1 VPSLGTLVLERLCAA
16 RLAAMPARAI
26 DTVIFDFGGVLAR
39 NGRLSDLGSRFPAE
53 QRATAMRLLMG
64 DYGQDNDHP
73 WHRLERGEI
82 TLDEHRRMMQE
93 SFAAEGISAGLPQPG
108 TGVTIEFV
116 RNQPVVTLVED
127 LRAAGFRLGVLT
139 NNVREFRPNWWP
151 LLPFEEWFD
160 DIVDS
165 HEVGMRKPNP
175 AIYQL
180 ALARL
185 GAEAGRTAFLDDVAT
200 NVSAATGVGM
210 HGVWVDEDPSE
221 AVATVRRW
229 AASPTEGMG
238 RGVAGRD
245 AQNHLADLQQ
255 RLSGG
260 PPRWRRW

>member
-1 VPSLGTLVLERLCAA
+1 MVRAPARAASLAL
-16 RLAAMPARAI
+16 MPERAI

-39 NGRLSDLGSRFPAE
+39 NGRLSDLGNRFPAE
-53 QRATAMRLLMG
+53 HRATAMRLLMG
-64 DYGQDNDHP
+64 DYGDDNDHP

-82 TLDEHRRMMQE
+82 TLDEHRRLLQE
-93 SFAAEGISAGLPQPG
+93 SFSAAGITAEMPQPG
-108 TGVTIEFV
+108 SGVSIQFE
-116 RNQPVVTLVED
+116 RNQPVVALVEE

-165 HEVGMRKPNP
+165 HEVGLRKPNA

-185 GAEAGRTAFLDDVAT
+185 GAEAGRTAFLDDAPT
-200 NVSAATGVGM
+200 NVAGAERVGM
-210 HGVWVDEDPSE
+210 RGVLVDEDPAE

-229 AASPTEGMG
+229 AGLT
-238 RGVAGRD
+238 D
-245 AQNHLADLQQ
+245 
-255 RLSGG
+255 
-260 PPRWRRW
+260 